1 MSALY
6 QLTADFMAV
15 ASKLEEMELDE
26 QTIADTLE
34 GYSAEFDD
42 KVISIASFIRN
53 LEATAE
59 AIKKAEEA
67 QAERRKS
74 LEKKA
79 DFLRAY
85 LISNM
90 KAIGKTAIECP
101 LFAVKIRQ
109 NPPSVQVIDD
119 AIIPIHFM
127 TIKSQTVLDKKKL
140 KEALEAGEQIEGASL
155 IRNNSISIK

>member
-6 QLTADFMAV
+6 QLAADFMVV

-53 LEATAE
+53 LESTAE

-79 DFLRAY
+79 DFLRSY

-90 KAIGKTAIECP
+90 KAIGKDKIECP
-101 LFAVKIRQ
+101 LFKVSVRNNA
-109 NPPSVQVIDD
+109 PSVCI
-119 AIIPIHFM
+119 AEGSIIPAEF
-127 TIKSQTVLDKKKL
+127 IKTKTELVTDKKAL
-140 KEALEAGEQIEGASL
+140 KEALEAGQELLGINLVRSNSL
-155 IRNNSISIK
+155 LIK

>member
-1 MSALY
+1 MTALY
-6 QLTADFMAV
+6 QLTAEFKAV
-15 ASKLEEMELDE
+15 ADRLEDLELDE
-26 QTIADTLE
+26 QTISDTLE
-34 GYSAEFDD
+34 GFSAEFDD

-79 DFLRAY
+79 DYLRTY
-85 LISNM
+85 LINNM
-90 KAIGKTAIECP
+90 KEVGKSAIECP
-101 LFAVKIRQ
+101 LFAVKLRQ
-109 NPPSVQVIDD
+109 NPASVQVQDD
-119 AIIPIHFM
+119 AVLPIHFM
-127 TIKSQTVLDKKKL
+127 VIKSSTVLDKKKL

-155 IRNNSISIK
+155 IRNTSISIK